1 MKSIVRLL
9 LCFHFISAACFAST
23 PAEVSYEKVKK
34 QISTACDWLAKWD
47 IEKFVE
53 SLPEGTHSKEA
64 DSEFRTK
71 FQGILQSQSAAIF
84 ERYGASLGDVSYVR
98 EEASGAYWR
107 KIGYL
112 QRFAKGGCYWYFLLY
127 RVEDQWRLTKVQFD
141 PVEAGF
147 ANDATAL
154 AAKDSE
160 PMKLANKF
168 AELFAKDAVSEAIE
182 TFQSRSELSIDETV
196 VKKIDLTMKLDTL
209 NGNPCRNEY
218 EVVQSESV
226 GPNAVRYH
234 YIIPRLKN
242 ASQLQVT
249 LYNGEKGWQYY
260 GWSVTNDAPKA
271 YTVMLPNTT
280 TVR

>member
-1 MKSIVRLL
+1 MKSIFRLL
-9 LCFHFISAACFAST
+9 LCFHFLSAICFAST
-23 PAEVSYEKVKK
+23 PSEVSYEKVKK
-34 QISTACDWLAKWD
+34 QLSIACDWLAKGE

-53 SLPEGTHSKEA
+53 SLPAGTHSVEA

-71 FQGILQSQSAAIF
+71 FQGILQNQKANIV
-84 ERYGASLGDVSYVR
+84 ERYGISLGDVSYVR

-112 QRFAKGGCYWYFLLY
+112 QRFAKGACYWYFLLY

-147 ANDATAL
+147 TNEPNAIS
-154 AAKDSE
+154 AKDSE
-160 PMKLANKF
+160 PMKLADKF
-168 AELFAKDAVSEAIE
+168 AELFAKDAISEAIE
-182 TFQSRSELSIDETV
+182 TFQSSSELKIDETA
-196 VKKIDLTMKLDTL
+196 VKKLDLTMKLDTL
-209 NGNPCRNEY
+209 NGNPTRNEF
-218 EVVQSESV
+218 EIVQAETV

-234 YIIPRLKN
+234 YIIPRLKS

-249 LYNGEKGWQYY
+249 LYNGERGWQFY

-271 YTVMLPNTT
+271 YTVMSTNAPL
-280 TVR
+280 VR

>member
-1 MKSIVRLL
+1 MKSIFRLL
-9 LCFHFISAACFAST
+9 LCFHFLTAICLGST
-23 PAEVSYEKVKK
+23 PSEVSYEKVKK
-34 QISTACDWLAKWD
+34 RISTACDWLAKGD
-47 IEKFVE
+47 IEKFLE
-53 SLPEGTHSKEA
+53 SLPEGAHSAEA
-64 DSEFRTK
+64 DGEFRTK
-71 FQGILQSQSAAIF
+71 FQGLLQSQKGTIV
-84 ERYGASLGDVSYVR
+84 EKYGASLGDVSYVR

-112 QRFAKGGCYWYFLLY
+112 QRFAKGACYWYFLLY
-127 RVEDQWRLTKVQFD
+127 RAEDQWRLTKVQFD

-147 ANDATAL
+147 TNEPDAIS
-154 AAKDSE
+154 AKESE
-160 PMKLANKF
+160 PMKLADKF
-168 AELFAKDAVSEAIE
+168 AELFAKDAISEAIE
-182 TFQSRSELSIDETV
+182 TFQSNSELKIDETV

-209 NGNPCRNEY
+209 NGNPTRNEY
-218 EVVQSESV
+218 EIVQAETV

-249 LYNGEKGWQYY
+249 LYNGEKGWQFY

-271 YTVMLPNTT
+271 YTAMSHNVP

>member
-1 MKSIVRLL
+1 MKSILCLL
-9 LCFHFISAACFAST
+9 LCFHFLSGACSAIVTS
-23 PAEVSYEKVKK
+23 EDSYEKVKK
-34 QISTACDWLAKWD
+34 QLSTACDWLAKGD

-64 DSEFRTK
+64 DGEFRTK
-71 FQGILQSQSAAIF
+71 FQGILQNQKAAIF
-84 ERYGASLGDVSYVR
+84 EKYGESLGDVSYVR
-98 EEASGAYWR
+98 EEANGAYWR

-127 RVEDQWRLTKVQFD
+127 RVEDEWRLTKVQFD
-141 PVEAGF
+141 PVEAGLS
-147 ANDATAL
+147 NDATVL

-168 AELFAKDAVSEAIE
+168 AELFAKDAISEAIE

-196 VKKIDLTMKLDTL
+196 VKKIDLTMKLESL
-209 NGNPCRNEY
+209 NGNPSRNEY
-218 EVVQSESV
+218 EVVQAESV

-234 YIIPRLKN
+234 YTIPRLRN
-242 ASQLQVT
+242 ASQLQVL

-260 GWSVTNDAPKA
+260 GWNVTNDVPKA
-271 YTVMLPNTT
+271 YTAVLPNAT